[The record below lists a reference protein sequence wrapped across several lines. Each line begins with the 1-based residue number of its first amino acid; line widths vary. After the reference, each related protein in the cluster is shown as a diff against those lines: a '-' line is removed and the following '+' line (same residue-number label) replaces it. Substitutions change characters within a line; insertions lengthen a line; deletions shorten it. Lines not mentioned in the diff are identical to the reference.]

1 MTQYQIEK
9 HKIPNRKTQN
19 HQQHCKLK
27 TLGYVLSLWSNVHHL
42 TLIVGIRR
50 NLRSPNNTTQK
61 IEKTLAIVM
70 FSEKQLEIR
79 QLHPRWR
86 INSRTVFWSCWSLV
100 YNEELKDVFEENQHG
115 FSLIWLVIM
124 GYVVKFYWLV
134 KFATWISLIACLTV
148 RFDLSDYKLL
158 VSFFCQF
165 VFITLRISC
174 LLAKFKKGECKVW
187 HKKFYFFH
195 FHANK
200 LIYTQK
206 VLHLALF
213 LHRKTPLF
221 CTSKHL
227 ATSWVYQVL
236 YIT

>member
-1 MTQYQIEK
+1 MQNSTNDTIPNWKTQNT
-9 HKIPNRKTQN
+9 NRKTQK
-19 HQQHCKLK
+19 HQQYCKLK

-42 TLIVGIRR
+42 TLIAGMRR
-50 NLRSPNNTTQK
+50 NLQSPNNTTQK

-70 FSEKQLEIR
+70 FLEKQLEIR

-86 INSRTVFWSCWSLV
+86 VNSRTVFWSCSSLI
-100 YNEELKDVFEENQHG
+100 YNEELNDGMVFH
-115 FSLIWLVIM
+115 W
-124 GYVVKFYWLV
+124 
-134 KFATWISLIACLTV
+134 FATWIALAACLTV
-148 RFDLSDYKLL
+148 RFDLSDYKLS

-165 VFITLRISC
+165 FFITLRISC

-187 HKKFYFFH
+187 DKNFYFFH

-200 LIYTQK
+200 LIDTQK

-213 LHRKTPLF
+213 LHRKTPRF

-236 YIT
+236 YIS